1 MEAKTKRQYM
11 IIKICCVIASFILWL
26 YIFNVENPMIERSIT
41 VPVQIT
47 NKDVLNQS
55 KLIAINEKNLSVSL
69 TISGNASD
77 VYSIKPNDFQLESDL
92 NGYLVKSGENRIP
105 VIVKKSPQA
114 IRIVNSEN
122 LWVKIILDN
131 LNQKN
136 VGVKLGL
143 SGKVKE
149 GFFALDPI
157 FKTEKVQV
165 SGPTSIVSS
174 INNVIAKYDLNGLS
188 SDLNTRVSL
197 EAEDYLG
204 NILKGVVITPS
215 DIQLT
220 VPIKKI
226 KNVPIN
232 VETQGNLGNGGKIK
246 SITPVPAVIDIAGEE
261 NVISNIDSIN
271 TEPIDLSNLG
281 NNNTIDAK
289 VIIPKNVILV
299 NSNGIIKLNINFDKG
314 IQKQLDV
321 NIQTKNIGNN
331 YNVALSS
338 DKATIIVSGPEDIVN
353 NLNPQNIDCFV
364 DLSSLNEGDHIV
376 NVNVNLPEGLSK
388 VSQNPLSVTATIS
401 KKSTGG

>member
-55 KLIAINEKNLSVSL
+55 KLIAINEKDLSVSL

-204 NILKGVVITPS
+204 NIVKGVVITPS

-388 VSQNPLSVTATIS
+388 VSQNPLSITATIS